1 MSRLPYW
8 PLGLYFLLF
17 ATNVL
22 ANVHVKARE
31 LQNAQKNQWFR
42 LQIYKDHELY
52 THHLGVGQIGPMHNL
67 LPHPLTMI
75 LCQTLSYNLMYMA
88 LHKCKSFIRIIIDSF
103 LSILEHSFIKDLI
116 YYSIVS
122 YWFCFKFPDA
132 RSHRVF
138 YCCVTC
144 L

>member
-31 LQNAQKNQWFR
+31 LQNAQKNQRFR
-42 LQIYKDHELY
+42 LHIYKDHELY
-52 THHLGVGQIGPMHNL
+52 THHLGAGQIGPMHNL

-88 LHKCKSFIRIIIDSF
+88 LHKCKPFIRIIIDSF

-122 YWFCFKFPDA
+122 YWFCLKFPDA